1 MGSKFGADFDL
12 FTDYCFGIGLGAVAL
27 PTAFYNGTP
36 VDFALGLIFA
46 VALISFSTAYNN
58 AEKGSMRW
66 EEYNSS
72 RVKFHYNFHKILSNF
87 FQKSFS
93 RPKTIAILFYFF
105 AHKTVG
111 RYR

>member
-12 FTDYCFGIGLGAVAL
+12 FTDYCFGIGLSAVAL
-27 PTAFYNGTP
+27 PTILNKGTP

-72 RVKFHYNFHKILSNF
+72 RVKFKFSDHIFKNF
-87 FQKSFS
+87 
-93 RPKTIAILFYFF
+93 
-105 AHKTVG
+105 
-111 RYR
+111 